1 MAPANSSFGLEL
13 PKNFFPQIF
22 LTHGWLNLQMQN
34 PWIWRTNHMPKYL
47 KWLKL
52 QLIAIFFFL
61 LIYISVTNMHSF
73 DNDKKLMKDE
83 QTFLRWK
90 T

>member
-1 MAPANSSFGLEL
+1 
-13 PKNFFPQIF
+13 
-22 LTHGWLNLQMQN
+22 
-34 PWIWRTNHMPKYL
+34 MPKYL